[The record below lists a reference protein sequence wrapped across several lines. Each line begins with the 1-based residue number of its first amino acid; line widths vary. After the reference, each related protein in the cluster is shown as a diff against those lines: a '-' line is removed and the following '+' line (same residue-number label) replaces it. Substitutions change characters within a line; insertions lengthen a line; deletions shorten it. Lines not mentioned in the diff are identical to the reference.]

1 MIDLY
6 GRTID
11 YLRVSITDR
20 CNLRCRYCLP
30 GGEETVAADQ
40 ERYLNLEEVLR
51 VCQAA
56 ERIGIRKFKITGG
69 EPLVRQDC
77 LELIRRLKELPET
90 EAVTLT
96 TNGVLL
102 QKALPELKRLSI
114 DGINVSLD
122 TLKPERFSGIAGL
135 CTDGR
140 ETWKQVF
147 EAVKEGAAL
156 GIPMKINCVPIRGL
170 NEDEILDFV
179 ALTREL
185 PVDVRFIE
193 LMPIGA
199 GKAFRGMSRLE
210 LLEVIRNAWP
220 EFQKTEEKRGNGP
233 AVYGRIP
240 GSQGC
245 VGFIEAI
252 HGKFCGSCNRLR
264 LTSEGFLKPCLYY
277 KKGVE
282 LKTLLRKEAGN
293 EKLEEAL
300 RQAVL
305 QKPES
310 HHFQEKDPKHQ
321 AEERFMARIGG

>member
-1 MIDLY
+1 MSA
-6 GRTID
+6 G
-11 YLRVSITDR
+11 S
-20 CNLRCRYCLP
+20 C
-30 GGEETVAADQ
+30 
-40 ERYLNLEEVLR
+40 
-51 VCQAA
+51 
-56 ERIGIRKFKITGG
+56 ERIGIHKFKITGG

-102 QKALPELKRLSI
+102 KRALPELKRLSI

-220 EFQKTEEKRGNGP
+220 EFQKNGGKTGKRAGCLR
-233 AVYGRIP
+233 RIP

-310 HHFQEKDPKHQ
+310 PPFSGERSGTSGRRTIYGKDRRISYGIYTGSLHQ
-321 AEERFMARIGG
+321 

>member
-102 QKALPELKRLSI
+102 KRALPELKRLSI

>member
-1 MIDLY
+1 M
-6 GRTID
+6 
-11 YLRVSITDR
+11 
-20 CNLRCRYCLP
+20 
-30 GGEETVAADQ
+30 
-40 ERYLNLEEVLR
+40 
-51 VCQAA
+51 
-56 ERIGIRKFKITGG
+56 
-69 EPLVRQDC
+69 
-77 LELIRRLKELPET
+77 
-90 EAVTLT
+90 TLT
-96 TNGVLL
+96 TNGLLL

-140 ETWKQVF
+140 EIWKQVF

-156 GIPMKINCVPIRGL
+156 GIPMKINCVPLRGV

-210 LLEVIRNAWP
+210 LLEIIRNAWP

-277 KKGVE
+277 KSGVE
-282 LKTLLRKEAGN
+282 LKPLLRKEAGN

-300 RQAVL
+300 RRAVL

-310 HHFQEKDPKHQ
+310 HHFQEKDPEHQ